1 MRTYG
6 LIAQRCVVRPLA
18 AATIA
23 FSALIL
29 TPSARA
35 CLSCGCGGSGSS
47 ADLGAI
53 GGASSLFTSGQHW
66 LIQTGATYRQVTGAF
81 NERGTWNPTPTDS
94 LMQSYQGVLGVNYFP
109 DQQWTVGLQVPFQ
122 ANGLAGASWGS
133 FGSIAPNDLPLQ
145 YGGGIGDLQL
155 QGAYKFGETLTTG
168 WAAWSSLSLPIG
180 RIDTARPANTT
191 GSGVAALAGGLLGV
205 YKPSASFQSSVPRDF
220 WDWWNTRN
228 AEYLFN
234 LGYSQALNTPP
245 SQASP
250 FFQGQS
256 LMAQLQANLS
266 LFPQWTLGLGLNGQI
281 GLWSAGSGSDESPS
295 SLQWSSRW
303 RVVPSV
309 QYELSMTQG
318 VRLATGVDLPLLGS
332 NSLTDVSAHLV
343 YYQFFE

>member
-1 MRTYG
+1 MKIRQLFSSVPILHSLVLST
-6 LIAQRCVVRPLA
+6 LA
-18 AATIA
+18 LST
-23 FSALIL
+23 LLL
-29 TPSARA
+29 TPSAQA

-53 GGASSLFTSGQHW
+53 GGASSLFSSGQHW

-81 NERGTWNPTPTDS
+81 NERGTWNPTPADS
-94 LMQSYQGVLGVNYFP
+94 LMQSYQAVFGVNYFP
-109 DQQWTVGLQVPFQ
+109 DNQWTIGLQVPFQ
-122 ANGLAGASWGS
+122 VNGLAGASWGS

-145 YGGGIGDLQL
+145 YGGGVGDVQL
-155 QGAYKFGETLTTG
+155 QGAYKFGETLNTG

-180 RIDTARPANTT
+180 QVDTATPANTT

-205 YKPSASFQSSVPRDF
+205 YKPTASFQSSAPRDF

-228 AEYLFN
+228 AEYLVN
-234 LGYSQALNTPP
+234 IGYSQALNAPP

-256 LMAQLQANLS
+256 LMTQLQANLS
-266 LFPQWTLGLGLNGQI
+266 LFPQWTVGLGLNGQI
-281 GLWSAGSGSDESPS
+281 GLWSASSSQGESPVN
-295 SLQWSSRW
+295 LQWASRW